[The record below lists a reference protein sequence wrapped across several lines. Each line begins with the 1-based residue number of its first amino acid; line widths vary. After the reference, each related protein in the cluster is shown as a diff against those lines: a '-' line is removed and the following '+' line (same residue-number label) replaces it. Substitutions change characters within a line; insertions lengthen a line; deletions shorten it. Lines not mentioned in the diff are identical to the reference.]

1 VNSLA
6 SILWKTTGKTRTT
19 NFRLKDRRGSLLFES
34 PFGTMV
40 LSNRDRASTFFPR
53 EMRVPMDTEA
63 PSQHE
68 RMSIIIGMDPNRFQ
82 RIAKALADPR
92 RFEIF
97 EEMATSPD
105 ELACGRI
112 VERFPITQ
120 ATVSHHLKELT
131 DAGLVEIR
139 PEGQFRYC
147 RARLDVLQEYIHELE
162 RRAGLTR
169 KRRTSTKR
177 NAR

>member
-1 VNSLA
+1 
-6 SILWKTTGKTRTT
+6 
-19 NFRLKDRRGSLLFES
+19 
-34 PFGTMV
+34 
-40 LSNRDRASTFFPR
+40 
-53 EMRVPMDTEA
+53 MDA
-63 PSQHE
+63 
-68 RMSIIIGMDPNRFQ
+68 NRFH

-97 EEMATSPD
+97 EEMAASAD
-105 ELACGRI
+105 EMACGRI

-131 DAGLVEIR
+131 DAGLIEIR

-147 RARLDVLQEYIHELE
+147 RARVDVLEEYIQELQ
-162 RRAGLTR
+162 RRSGLTR
-169 KRRTSTKR
+169 KSKTVPKR